1 MPNSSNLCVTRSEG
15 VQDVIVVVASLLLS
29 AAAVARGRCRPKVH
43 VVKLLLDRAR
53 LKHSGGRAISAVLLV
68 FFHSAG

>member
-1 MPNSSNLCVTRSEG
+1 MPNSSTNLCVTRSEG

-29 AAAVARGRCRPKVH
+29 AAVARGRCRPKVH

-53 LKHSGGRAISAVLLV
+53 LKHSGGRAISAV
-68 FFHSAG
+68 FFVLFHGTG

>member
-1 MPNSSNLCVTRSEG
+1 MPYSSHLCVTRPEG

-29 AAAVARGRCRPKVH
+29 AAVARGRCRPKVH

-53 LKHSGGRAISAVLLV
+53 LKHSGGRAISAV
-68 FFHSAG
+68 FFVLFHGAG